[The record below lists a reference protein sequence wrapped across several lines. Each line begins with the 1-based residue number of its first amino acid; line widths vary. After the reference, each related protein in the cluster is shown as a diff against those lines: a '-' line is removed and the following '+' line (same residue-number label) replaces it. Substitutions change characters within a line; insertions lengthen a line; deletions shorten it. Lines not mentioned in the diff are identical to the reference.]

1 MGILTL
7 LRNAFGR
14 SRKTRAT
21 EAEGADRTQTPPTA
35 SPSLPEP
42 RRAPAEEH
50 TSAEHELVAA
60 AFDNVQVPAPA
71 PTESEPTT
79 AEKEPEQTTEEKPKA
94 TAPTTTE
101 PETDGK
107 PETTAPTTAE
117 PTAEGEPEEKP
128 TAVTPP
134 DAEPE
139 TEDKPEATAP
149 ATAEPT
155 VEDESE
161 ATAPATN
168 EPVTEEKPEATAPG
182 QDVSAAE
189 EKPTEADRTE
199 AEPVTEEAA
208 PPAEAAEPT
217 APQAADGE
225 DAPQGPPAP
234 DDETRTGGA
243 GGNIDAEGEAEAN
256 TPTEAPQATRA
267 DGNTPAEGEAEANT
281 PAEGEAETDAPA
293 EGEAEADAPAGTPPT
308 EKPKSATP
316 LARLRSRTPHLVAAY
331 KAAATTLRKTDLTGT
346 RAKLYLVLD
355 RSASMRPYYKD
366 GSAQALADQTLALA
380 AHLDPEATV
389 HVVFFSTEVDGTTD
403 LTLAPDHESKI
414 DDVHAG
420 LGRMGR
426 TSYHAAVKAVL
437 AHYDKHGATPDA
449 PDTPR
454 TPALV
459 VFQTDGAPD
468 AKTPA
473 TQALTDAAESHP
485 GLFFSFVAFGDHD
498 NKAFDYLRK
507 LKTGNASFFHAGPA
521 PRELTDAEVYAGVLA
536 TWRP

>member
-35 SPSLPEP
+35 SSSLPEP

-60 AFDNVQVPAPA
+60 AFDNVQVPTPV

-79 AEKEPEQTTEEKPKA
+79 AEKEPEQTAEEKPEA

-101 PETDGK
+101 PVTEEK
-107 PETTAPTTAE
+107 PEATAPTTAE
-117 PTAEGEPEEKP
+117 PADEDESEATALATTEP
-128 TAVTPP
+128 A
-134 DAEPE
+134 A
-139 TEDKPEATAP
+139 EDKPEATAP
-149 ATAEPT
+149 ATAEPAA
-155 VEDESE
+155 ED
-161 ATAPATN
+161 
-168 EPVTEEKPEATAPG
+168 KPEATAPG

-189 EKPTEADRTE
+189 EKPAEADRTE
-199 AEPVTEEAA
+199 AEPVAEEAA

-234 DDETRTGGA
+234 DDEPRTGGA
-243 GGNIDAEGEAEAN
+243 G
-256 TPTEAPQATRA
+256 
-267 DGNTPAEGEAEANT
+267 GNTPAEGEAEANN
-281 PAEGEAETDAPA
+281 PAEGEAETDTPA
-293 EGEAEADAPAGTPPT
+293 GGEAEADAPAGTPPT

-355 RSASMRPYYKD
+355 RSASMRPFYKD

-426 TSYHAAVKAVL
+426 TSYHAAVEAVL
-437 AHYDKHGATPDA
+437 AHYDKHGTTPDT

-507 LKTGNASFFHAGPA
+507 LKTGNASFFHAGPT